1 MGSIT
6 ITGAQIGRQQRAGAS
21 QDEDNEYRHA
31 FLIIEAKKGQS
42 ISSNPRHVLCAE
54 SDPDRDNWV
63 DVLVRC
69 VNGGFYDDPQTLPS
83 SSSSTYSNGLSP
95 VVTSVA
101 LASGLDTA
109 QPRSST
115 SSMGY
120 SEQTLAPGKQRGY
133 SRDDVGR
140 PTHGPLQE
148 DGNNPSDAPISSS
161 LPSSSPLDGDS
172 HAFTAPR
179 SQSSLGHDDSGPD
192 VKGTPSRAHHPL
204 SNNPTSPPEY
214 HRPKDRDKR
223 RSVQPIKVSS
233 NMPKTSL
240 DAGSTSPDIHTP
252 KVDQNGKVKISGP
265 IGGAPIPAGYK
276 FGAIGKDKDKD
287 AAEQLILGSDRREK
301 AKSKMFWGFG
311 RPNGMQSFDFTIGPA
326 TPPVDGLMYSEKNA
340 APAQPQPTRA
350 VFGITLEESLGVAQI
365 ANLPAIVFRCIQ
377 YLELKKADQEEGIY
391 RLSGSSAVIKSLK
404 DRFNSGTLASPVLI
418 IQKPQSRCE
427 PIYRRRC

>member
-1 MGSIT
+1 MV
-6 ITGAQIGRQQRAGAS
+6 
-21 QDEDNEYRHA
+21 RH
-31 FLIIEAKKGQS
+31 
-42 ISSNPRHVLCAE
+42 
-54 SDPDRDNWV
+54 
-63 DVLVRC
+63 
-69 VNGGFYDDPQTLPS
+69 VNGGYHDDQQNLVS

-95 VVTSVA
+95 IVTSVT
-101 LASGLDTA
+101 LAAGVDSA

-115 SSMGY
+115 GSVGY
-120 SEQTLAPGKQRGY
+120 SEQTLVPSKQRGY
-133 SRDDVGR
+133 SRDDAGR
-140 PTHGPLQE
+140 PTHAAPREEGNSPLE
-148 DGNNPSDAPISSS
+148 APTSTS
-161 LPSSSPLDGDS
+161 LPSSSPLDGDN
-172 HAFTAPR
+172 HAFSVPR

-192 VKGTPSRAHHPL
+192 VKGTPSRPPHPPIHH
-204 SNNPTSPPEY
+204 STSSPEY
-214 HRPKDRDKR
+214 HRAKERDKR

-233 NMPKTSL
+233 NMPKASL
-240 DAGSTSPDIHTP
+240 DGRSSSPDIHTP
-252 KVDQNGKVKISGP
+252 RVDQNGKVKISAP

-377 YLELKKADQEEGIY
+377 YLELKKADQEEG
-391 RLSGSSAVIKSLK
+391 RLEIGRAHV
-404 DRFNSGTLASPVLI
+404 
-418 IQKPQSRCE
+418 
-427 PIYRRRC
+427 